1 MQHQLYRELLVSD
14 TIEYKKLCQVAVT
27 RGVSHR
33 ITGHCVVASHIS
45 GNKAVFHTTVPCF
58 RKCSTSMHF
67 YSKHCSLFVAFETVQ
82 FNLRVNV
89 ESLACRAGIKLS
101 VVKRR
106 FETLSTNSKRP
117 REEKKKKSSTCGQ
130 TCKSTFG

>member
-58 RKCSTSMHF
+58 RKVFHV
-67 YSKHCSLFVAFETVQ
+67 YAF
-82 FNLRVNV
+82 L
-89 ESLACRAGIKLS
+89 L
-101 VVKRR
+101 
-106 FETLSTNSKRP
+106 ETLLFICCIRDCSV
-117 REEKKKKSSTCGQ
+117 
-130 TCKSTFG
+130 

>member
-1 MQHQLYRELLVSD
+1 
-14 TIEYKKLCQVAVT
+14 
-27 RGVSHR
+27 
-33 ITGHCVVASHIS
+33 
-45 GNKAVFHTTVPCF
+45 
-58 RKCSTSMHF
+58 MHF

-117 REEKKKKSSTCGQ
+117 REEKKKAALVARPAKAPLAKSAILICTYPNA
-130 TCKSTFG
+130 